1 MQKSFLLRLTPLAAV
16 LALGACSHVQAG
28 PDPALGVAPNALD
41 AWNGAI
47 QVTPQPDE
55 IRLATHPT
63 GLSGNQAR
71 ALTEFHARW
80 MQAEGGEIVVSA
92 PNEGGYRVGTE
103 ARAYLVAQG
112 APAEA
117 VRLIGYDSAGQADA
131 PVIVG
136 FKRYAVTTPNCGS
149 WENLT
154 RTFGNDSFGN
164 LGCAV
169 TSNMAAQVANPS
181 DLVAPRTMDPAD
193 PGRRATVF
201 DKYRK
206 GETTS
211 TAKDAQASG
220 TVSQAIQ

>member
-1 MQKSFLLRLTPLAAV
+1 MPKHLLPRLTPLVAG
-16 LALGACSHVQAG
+16 LALAACAHG
-28 PDPALGVAPNALD
+28 GGGLPATSAAPNALD
-41 AWNGAI
+41 AWQGAI
-47 QVTPQPDE
+47 QVTPTPDE
-55 IRLATHPT
+55 IRLAAHPT

-71 ALTEFHARW
+71 ALAEFHGRW
-80 MQAEGGEIVVSA
+80 MQTEGGEITVAA

-103 ARAYLVAQG
+103 ARAYLVGQG
-112 APAEA
+112 APAA
-117 VRLIGYDSAGQADA
+117 LVKLVGYDAAGQADA

-136 FKRYAVTTPNCGS
+136 FKRYSVATPNCGS
-149 WENLT
+149 WENLS
-154 RTFGNDSFGN
+154 RTFGNGAYGN

-169 TSNMAAQVANPS
+169 TSNMAAQVANPG

-211 TAKDAQASG
+211 SAKDAQASG
-220 TVSQAIQ
+220 AVSQAIQ